1 MKALARRLHLV
12 DPANPKWPFADGYAT
27 AKSDSD

>member
-1 MKALARRLHLV
+1 MKALARRLYLV

-27 AKSDSD
+27 AKIDG